1 MIVDKVAA
9 KNFYKDRGDKIKQNW
24 FLYEY
29 SNILFSKIAESPQL
43 AQYRK
48 KHTEEDIAEF
58 CVYYSKRLRLSIFNA
73 NIGKNKGVTINGRYI
88 YEFYPGNTY
97 AQTQRLLEVASD
109 AWQEHIQACSACTNG
124 CIQDGF
130 EITDMFDNLENTGW
144 PTV

>member
-1 MIVDKVAA
+1 MTYKTLKEGIKMIVDKVAA

-73 NIGKNKGVTINGRYI
+73 NIGKNKSSRQ
-88 YEFYPGNTY
+88 EFL
-97 AQTQRLLEVASD
+97 QR
-109 AWQEHIQACSACTNG
+109 
-124 CIQDGF
+124 
-130 EITDMFDNLENTGW
+130 
-144 PTV
+144 PRR